1 MAISRLGPLRK
12 GETGMKLT
20 SGSPE
25 ETQRFGKKLG
35 HLARAGDVILLV
47 GNLGA
52 GKTCLT
58 QGIAW
63 GLDIDGYARSPS
75 FVVVNEYRG
84 RLPMYHIDL
93 YRLDNIAEII
103 DLGLDDYLYGQG
115 LCVVEWAD
123 KALDLM
129 PPQNLL
135 IKIDL
140 LGENERKLELTPHG
154 RQYVEMLTN
163 FKQGIR

>member
-1 MAISRLGPLRK
+1 
-12 GETGMKLT
+12 MKLT
-20 SGSPE
+20 SHSPE
-25 ETQRFGKKLG
+25 ETQRFGKELG
-35 HLARAGDVILLV
+35 RLASAGDVILLV

-63 GLDIDGYARSPS
+63 GLNIDGYARSPS

-93 YRLDNIAEII
+93 YRLDNIDEID
-103 DLGLDDYLYGQG
+103 DLGLDDNLYGKG
-115 LCVVEWAD
+115 MCVVEWAD

-129 PPQNLL
+129 PSQNLL
-135 IKIDL
+135 IKINM
-140 LGENERKLELTPHG
+140 LGENERKLELTNHG
-154 RQYVEMLTN
+154 QRYTEMFADIKKR
-163 FKQGIR
+163 FK

>member
-1 MAISRLGPLRK
+1 
-12 GETGMKLT
+12 MKLT
-20 SGSPE
+20 SLGPE
-25 ETQRFGKKLG
+25 ETQHLGRELGK
-35 HLARAGDVILLV
+35 LAQSGDVILLV

-84 RLPMYHIDL
+84 RLPMFHIDL
-93 YRLDNIAEII
+93 YRLDSIAEVA
-103 DLGLDDYLYGQG
+103 DLGLDDYLYGRG

-123 KALDLM
+123 KALELL

-135 IKIDL
+135 IEIDFVSD
-140 LGENERKLELTPHG
+140 NERRLELTAHG
-154 RQYVEMLTN
+154 NRYKEMLSEI
-163 FKQGIR
+163 KKRYS

>member
-1 MAISRLGPLRK
+1 
-12 GETGMKLT
+12 MKLT
-20 SGSPE
+20 SHSPE
-25 ETQRFGKKLG
+25 ETQSFGKELG
-35 HLARAGDVILLV
+35 HLTRAGDVILLM

-75 FVVVNEYRG
+75 FVVVNEYKG

-93 YRLDNIAEII
+93 YRLDNIAEIA
-103 DLGLDDYLYGQG
+103 DLGLDDYLYGKG

-135 IKIDL
+135 IKIEL
-140 LGENERKLELTPHG
+140 LGENERELELTNHG
-154 RQYVEMLTN
+154 QHYKEMLADIKKR
-163 FKQGIR
+163 FK

>member
-1 MAISRLGPLRK
+1 
-12 GETGMKLT
+12 MKLT

-25 ETQRFGKKLG
+25 ETQRFGKELG

-63 GLDIDGYARSPS
+63 GLNIDGYARSPS

-93 YRLDNIAEII
+93 YRLDNIAEIA
-103 DLGLDDYLYGQG
+103 DLGLDDYLYGKG

>member
-1 MAISRLGPLRK
+1 
-12 GETGMKLT
+12 MKLT
-20 SGSPE
+20 SRSPE
-25 ETQRFGKKLG
+25 ETQRLG
-35 HLARAGDVILLV
+35 MELGQIAQSGDVILLV

-75 FVVVNEYRG
+75 FVVVNEYKG

-135 IKIDL
+135 IKIDF
-140 LGENERKLELTPHG
+140 LGDNERSLDLTPHG
-154 RQYVEMLTN
+154 QRYKELINDVKTRFN
-163 FKQGIR
+163 

>member
-1 MAISRLGPLRK
+1 
-12 GETGMKLT
+12 MKLT
-20 SGSPE
+20 SRSPE
-25 ETQRFGKKLG
+25 ETQRFGRELG
-35 HLARAGDVILLV
+35 HLAMPGDVILLV

-93 YRLDNIAEII
+93 YRLDNIAEIAE
-103 DLGLDDYLYGQG
+103 LGLDDYLYGHG
-115 LCVVEWAD
+115 LCVIEWAD
-123 KALDLM
+123 KAHDLL
-129 PPQNLL
+129 PTQNLL
-135 IKIDL
+135 IKIDMT
-140 LGENERKLELTPHG
+140 GDNERKLEMTPHG
-154 RQYVEMLTN
+154 ERYKEMLAH
-163 FKQGIR
+163 FKRGSKQWN

>member
-1 MAISRLGPLRK
+1 MGPLRE
-12 GETGMKLT
+12 GNAPVKLT
-20 SGSPE
+20 SHSPE
-25 ETQRFGKKLG
+25 ETQDIGKKLG
-35 HLARAGDVILLV
+35 QMAQSGDVILLM

-63 GLDIDGYARSPS
+63 GLNIDGYARSPS
-75 FVVVNEYRG
+75 FVVVNEYKG

-93 YRLDNIAEII
+93 YRLDSIAEVAE
-103 DLGLDDYLYGQG
+103 LGLDDYLYGRG

-123 KALDLM
+123 KALELL
-129 PPQNLL
+129 PPQNLT

-140 LGENERKLELTPHG
+140 LSDNERKLGLTAHG
-154 RQYVEMLTN
+154 NRYKEMLSEI
-163 FKQGIR
+163 KKRYS